1 MQCGLMLPSVTT
13 GYYYSF
19 YYNVENYDH
28 VIMTV
33 HQLDQLLCG
42 GLFLHPRLGEWII
55 VMSMSVRPSVLP
67 SIRRSVHVF
76 GTACPCF
83 SVFQIFLGHV
93 TYGHGSVL
101 LWRHCDT
108 LCTYGFMDRIMFE
121 HNNITLR
128 APAICH
134 PSDRHTR
141 WLDLHS
147 THVQRPF
154 VRHYPGEPVPIWIL
168 LKQETVSGSGISWA
182 ICKSAPCTRQMTMPA
197 PYHLVF
203 YRPDALPDAQLTAS
217 KH

>member
-1 MQCGLMLPSVTT
+1 MRCGLMLPSVTT

-67 SIRRSVHVF
+67 SIRRSIHVF

-83 SVFQIFLGHV
+83 SVFQIFGGHV
-93 TYGHGSVL
+93 TYGHGSVH

-108 LCTYGFMDRIMFE
+108 LCTYGFMDHIMFE

-128 APAICH
+128 ARAICH
-134 PSDRHTR
+134 PSDRHNPLVGSTQYTR
-141 WLDLHS
+141 S
-147 THVQRPF
+147 TALCP
-154 VRHYPGEPVPIWIL
+154 
-168 LKQETVSGSGISWA
+168 
-182 ICKSAPCTRQMTMPA
+182 
-197 PYHLVF
+197 
-203 YRPDALPDAQLTAS
+203 ALPR
-217 KH
+217 